1 MRKRNEAASEHPSRN
16 GSIITFRSKANELQ
30 QSKLDDAHNFK
41 HQISQALKKA
51 KKTEKRNLKL
61 NQSRRN
67 EILIMEHH
75 LKDQQEN
82 IVLKKSN
89 SVRRHKESQIK
100 VEILK
105 IHKKNN
111 EAKSLVKEEH
121 KILSR
126 LRET

>member
-1 MRKRNEAASEHPSRN
+1 M
-16 GSIITFRSKANELQ
+16 
-30 QSKLDDAHNFK
+30 
-41 HQISQALKKA
+41 KKA

-61 NQSRRN
+61 NPSRRN

-82 IVLKKSN
+82 IVLKKST

-100 VEILK
+100 DEILK

>member
-1 MRKRNEAASEHPSRN
+1 
-16 GSIITFRSKANELQ
+16 
-30 QSKLDDAHNFK
+30 
-41 HQISQALKKA
+41 LKKA

-82 IVLKKSN
+82 IVLKKST

-100 VEILK
+100 DEILK